1 MRAYLIL
8 ENGKVFEGEGIGSCR
23 DSVAEVV
30 FNTSM
35 TGYEQVL
42 TDASYAGQAVCMTYP
57 LIGNYG
63 ENPEDMEGRVP
74 NVEGFLVHELSPVAS
89 NFRNKGSIGDFLEK
103 YDIPGIQGIDTRALT
118 RIIREH
124 GTMNGLITRKSDLD
138 MDEVQ
143 KKLAA
148 YRVGDVVSRVTCK
161 EAYTKEADPEK
172 KTGLKVALIDL
183 GLKQSIV
190 KSLTKRGVDVTV
202 YPAETKAE
210 EILAAKPDGIM
221 LSNGPG
227 DPIDCRNVIKE
238 AKKLYDSGTR
248 IFAICLGHQIM
259 ALATGMETEKMHFGH
274 RGGNHPVRDE
284 KTGRVYVTS
293 QNHGYVVK
301 ADSVNK
307 DFAEPVFV
315 NVNDGTIEGIH
326 YKNRPVLTVQF
337 HPEAAPGPADTG
349 FLFDRFIEEMK
360 QDKAD
365 SRQ

>member
-8 ENGKVFEGEGIGSCR
+8 ENGKVFEGEGIGSSR
-23 DSVAEVV
+23 DSIAEVV

-63 ENPEDMEGRVP
+63 ENPEDMEGKVP
-74 NVEGFLVHELSPVAS
+74 NVEGFLVHQLSPVAS
-89 NFRNKGSIGDFLEK
+89 NFRNKGSIEDFLVK

-124 GTMNGLITRKSDLD
+124 GTMNGLITRKSNLD
-138 MDEVQ
+138 MDQVLQ
-143 KKLAA
+143 KLAA
-148 YRVGDVVSRVTCK
+148 YRVGDVVSRVTCR
-161 EAYTKEADPEK
+161 EVYTRKADPEK
-172 KTGLKVALIDL
+172 ATGLKVALVDL

-190 KSLTKRGVDVTV
+190 KSLTKRGVNVTV
-202 YPAETKAE
+202 YPADTKAE

-227 DPIDCRNVIKE
+227 DPGDCREIIKE
-238 AKKLYDSGTR
+238 TKKLFDSGTR
-248 IFAICLGHQIM
+248 IFAICLGHQLM
-259 ALATGMETEKMHFGH
+259 ALANGMETGKMHFGH
-274 RGGNHPVRDE
+274 RGGNHPVRDQ

-301 ADSVNK
+301 AESV
-307 DFAEPVFV
+307 DDRIAEPAFI
-315 NVNDGTIEGIH
+315 NVNDGTIEGLS
-326 YKNRPVLTVQF
+326 YREKPVLTVQF

-349 FLFDRFIEEMK
+349 FLFDRFIEAMK
-360 QDKAD
+360 QDKAAGK
-365 SRQ
+365 